1 MTFGAGAALRF
12 AVTTTG
18 IGVGTSAPSTEG
30 MEIVAPSADTSFNLN
45 DQADSMLVLR
55 NADSG
60 STNTGRFCAIQMKIN
75 SSSAAAEGT
84 IRTQFAGDGDA
95 DLIFST
101 TKGGTGYDR
110 MVLDED
116 GHLAINSGKVF
127 YLDGGSNTYIYEN
140 NSDSLGLVTG
150 GTARVFVNNTGLGV
164 GVQPS
169 NYAFQVNGTS
179 YFSGAVTFN
188 GGIKD
193 KDDSLGTNTHVL
205 HTNGSDVYWAAAS
218 GGGGSGSGTV
228 TSGSETEVAIYKS
241 DGTTVDG
248 TDELFVD
255 ETHNQ
260 VTVRNEL
267 LINADP
273 ASTGLSTSTYPL
285 YVNGNMRAT
294 ALYDKSSTS
303 WYLKPGSDTDNISAK
318 LAGGLFMYA
327 LSSDITAPSGF
338 AGIYTKYSS
347 GVARVFAS
355 DGYQITQISPHDNDG
370 NWVFNSTDKKTKKRT
385 RINMTK
391 LIRKIEELTGEEF
404 IIEDFVE

>member
-1 MTFGAGAALRF
+1 
-12 AVTTTG
+12 
-18 IGVGTSAPSTEG
+18 
-30 MEIVAPSADTSFNLN
+30 
-45 DQADSMLVLR
+45 
-55 NADSG
+55 
-60 STNTGRFCAIQMKIN
+60 
-75 SSSAAAEGT
+75 
-84 IRTQFAGDGDA
+84 
-95 DLIFST
+95 
-101 TKGGTGYDR
+101 
-110 MVLDED
+110 
-116 GHLAINSGKVF
+116 
-127 YLDGGSNTYIYEN
+127 
-140 NSDSLGLVTG
+140 
-150 GTARVFVNNTGLGV
+150 
-164 GVQPS
+164 
-169 NYAFQVNGTS
+169 
-179 YFSGAVTFN
+179 
-188 GGIKD
+188 
-193 KDDSLGTNTHVL
+193 
-205 HTNGSDVYWAAAS
+205 
-218 GGGGSGSGTV
+218 
-228 TSGSETEVAIYKS
+228 
-241 DGTTVDG
+241 
-248 TDELFVD
+248 
-255 ETHNQ
+255 
-260 VTVRNEL
+260 